1 MTTRSANTK
10 ARWSATAISVQSL
23 GRFRVNVFRQRGD
36 VAMVI
41 RFIKAEIP
49 SIEELYLP
57 QLLKKPIMERRG
69 LILVVGSTGSGKST
83 TLASMIDYRNEHTTG
98 HILSIEDP
106 IEFLHSHKKSV
117 VNQREI
123 GLDSMSYE
131 NALKNA
137 LREAPDVIL
146 IGEIRD
152 AATMQHA
159 IAYAETGHLCLS
171 TLHANN
177 ANQAL
182 DRIVNFFPDSAH
194 KQILND
200 LSNLKAVVSQR
211 LVPTID
217 NKRRAAVEMLIQTSY
232 TAEPIQKGKIHD
244 LKEAMEQG
252 TQRGMQ
258 TFDQSL
264 YELYEEGAIS
274 LEEALSHADSRNN
287 LALRIRLNAGTAN
300 AQPRQSRPQGRRR
313 RLAGP
318 IRRSPAAPH
327 GRRSAIMRAFNAQAS
342 SGREPLQSLPG
353 RPAARDPFRQRHLR
367 RYPRRAGHLRQA
379 GTAGHRPTLAAG
391 HTALAAAGR
400 CARRRRYPLA
410 ARHRRR

>member
-1 MTTRSANTK
+1 MELAPYLRLMVQRNGSDLYFSTGAKPHIKISGQTIAIGDTALAPGEVNELAYSIMSDDQIREFEGTMECNL
-10 ARWSATAISVQSL
+10 AISFSQL

-36 VAMVI
+36 AAMVI
-41 RFIKAEIP
+41 RFIKSQIP
-49 SIEELYLP
+49 SIEELKLP
-57 QLLKKPIMERRG
+57 QMLKKLILEKRG

-83 TLASMIDYRNEHTTG
+83 TLASMIDYRNENLAG

-106 IEFLHSHKKSV
+106 IEFLHEHKKSV

-194 KQILND
+194 RQLYSD
-200 LSNLKAVVSQR
+200 LSLNLKAVVSQR
-211 LVPTID
+211 LIPTVD
-217 NKRRAAVEMLIQTSY
+217 GERRAAVEMLINTSY
-232 TAEPIQKGKIHD
+232 TAELIQKGKIHD

-252 TQRGMQ
+252 QQRGMV
-258 TFDQSL
+258 TFDQAL
-264 YELYEEGAIS
+264 YELYREGAIS
-274 LEEALSHADSRNN
+274 LEEALNHADSRNN
-287 LALRIRLNAGTAN
+287 LALRIRLDSGVPAPKAETKPA
-300 AQPRQSRPQGRRR
+300 PRLNDLEFEPGS
-313 RLAGP
+313 
-318 IRRSPAAPH
+318 SK
-327 GRRSAIMRAFNAQAS
+327 AS
-342 SGREPLQSLPG
+342 
-353 RPAARDPFRQRHLR
+353 
-367 RYPRRAGHLRQA
+367 
-379 GTAGHRPTLAAG
+379 
-391 HTALAAAGR
+391 
-400 CARRRRYPLA
+400 
-410 ARHRRR
+410 